1 MPSASIRRSLG
12 SCLSVMFK
20 AEQWF
25 DLYFLDNDLHFLDND
40 LCELRPVR
48 ASVPY
53 SKGNATRRYAS
64 LDVPH
69 GTSSCGIFAT
79 LGEYFCSITFIGAS
93 RGIPSRPFSF
103 VRDYLKPRH
112 VRGFLSFHA
121 HRRARTG
128 GWARR

>member
-40 LCELRPVR
+40 LCELRPVL

-79 LGEYFCSITFIGAS
+79 LGEYFCSITLLGDFPVRISQLEHVGGRAAWVS
-93 RGIPSRPFSF
+93 RRF
-103 VRDYLKPRH
+103 Y
-112 VRGFLSFHA
+112 
-121 HRRARTG
+121 
-128 GWARR
+128 